1 MGGHVAVSEKPNG
14 GVIAAFFRETG
25 GSLKSVFVNRN
36 LRRMQLAFAG
46 SLIGNWAFTT
56 AVSVWAYGEGGA
68 KAVGIYYSIRLAVM
82 ALATPFVSTLADKY
96 PRKRV
101 MIYSD
106 LYSAVLVVLATVC
119 LYADTSAL
127 PIYVLAVVT
136 AFGGSA
142 FRAAQGAITPQ
153 LADTT
158 EQLTASNGTAST
170 LESLA
175 IFVGPAIATGLLAVT
190 DVEIVFLLNVVSF
203 AWSMLMVAG
212 IHVRRAE
219 EEAEKAAEPESLGEA
234 LVEAAEEEAEQAEGF
249 LRETS
254 AGFRAIRQDKD
265 LLVTVVEGSA
275 QTVVAGALA
284 VIPLVIA
291 VEILN
296 TGAKGVGLLDSVM
309 GLGAIFGGIFAIA
322 RATRHKLGQDLIVG
336 VFLWSFPLILITI
349 WPTPIAAFA
358 VMAVLGFANPVVDVN
373 VFTVIQRLTPD
384 AVLGR
389 VFGAFETCL
398 IGTMAVGSA
407 IAPLMLHLWGL
418 RTTVG
423 VLGVVIG
430 LIAVLGY
437 PRMRS
442 LDRRLE
448 APAGLPLLRAIP
460 MFAPLNPVTLDHLAR
475 VLDRVEVVAGDVIVH
490 EGDESDLFYVIES
503 GRVKVTAAD
512 GQVLR
517 EEGPGDY
524 FGEIGLLRDVPR
536 TATIT
541 AMEPTLL
548 LALEREEFLDA
559 VTGQGESRRLAEDV
573 VTRRLRAA

>member
-1 MGGHVAVSEKPNG
+1 MGGHMAVSEKQND
-14 GVIAAFFRETG
+14 GVIATFFRETG

-175 IFVGPAIATGLLAVT
+175 IFVGPAIATGLLAIA

-234 LVEAAEEEAEQAEGF
+234 LAEAAEEEVEQAEGF

-291 VEILN
+291 VEILD

-309 GLGAIFGGIFAIA
+309 GLGAILGGIFAIA
-322 RATRHKLGQDLIVG
+322 RATKHKLGQDLIVG
-336 VFLWSFPLILITI
+336 VFLWSFPLVVITI

-418 RTTVG
+418 RATVG
-423 VLGVVIG
+423 VLGLVIG

-503 GRVKVTAAD
+503 GRVQVTAAD

-541 AMEPTLL
+541 AMEPTVLM
-548 LALEREEFLDA
+548 ALEREEFLDA

>member
-1 MGGHVAVSEKPNG
+1 MAV
-14 GVIAAFFRETG
+14 
-25 GSLKSVFVNRN
+25 
-36 LRRMQLAFAG
+36 
-46 SLIGNWAFTT
+46 
-56 AVSVWAYGEGGA
+56 
-68 KAVGIYYSIRLAVM
+68 
-82 ALATPFVSTLADKY
+82 ATPFVSTLADKY
-96 PRKRV
+96 PRKTV

-106 LYSAVLVVLATVC
+106 LFSAVIVVLATIC
-119 LYADTSAL
+119 LYADTPAA

-136 AFGGSA
+136 SFGGSA

-153 LADTT
+153 ISETT

-175 IFVGPAIATGLLAVT
+175 IFVGPAIATGLLALT
-190 DVEIVFLLNVVSF
+190 DVEIVFLLNVLTF

-212 IHVRRAE
+212 ISLRKDE
-219 EEAEKAAEPESLGEA
+219 EEAEKAAEPEHLTEA
-234 LVEAAEEEAEQAEGF
+234 VAEAAEETEGF
-249 LRETS
+249 FAEMS
-254 AGFRAIRQDKD
+254 AGFRAIVRDRG
-265 LLVTVVEGSA
+265 LLITVIEGSA
-275 QTVVAGALA
+275 QTIVAGALA

-291 VEILN
+291 VEILD

-309 GLGAIFGGIFAIA
+309 GLGAIVGGIYAIA
-322 RATRHKLGQDLIVG
+322 RASKHKLGQDLIVG
-336 VFLWSFPLILITI
+336 VFLWSFPLVLITI
-349 WPTPIAAFA
+349 WPNPVAAFA

-398 IGTMAVGSA
+398 IATMAIGSA

-418 RTTVG
+418 RTTVA
-423 VLGVVIG
+423 VLGLAIG

-437 PRMRS
+437 APMRS

-448 APAGLPLLRAIP
+448 APAGLPLLQAIP
-460 MFAPLNPVTLDHLAR
+460 MFGPIGPVTLDHLAR
-475 VLDRVEVVAGDVIVH
+475 ALDRLEVAAGDVIVR

-503 GRVKVTAAD
+503 GRVEVTAAD
-512 GQVLR
+512 GHVLR

-541 AMEPTLL
+541 ALEPTVL
-548 LALEREEFLDA
+548 LALEREEFLAA
-559 VTGQGESRRLAEDV
+559 VTGQGEARLLAEDIV
-573 VTRRLRAA
+573 VRRLRAA

>member
-1 MGGHVAVSEKPNG
+1 MSGQVAVGEKDG
-14 GVIAAFFRETG
+14 GVIASFFRETG
-25 GSLKSVFVNRN
+25 SSLASVFVNRN
-36 LRRMQLAFAG
+36 LRRMQIAFAG

-136 AFGGSA
+136 SFGGSA

-190 DVEIVFLLNVVSF
+190 DVEIVFLLNVASF

-212 IHVRRAE
+212 IHLGRSE
-219 EEAEKAAEPESLGEA
+219 EEAEKAAEPETLGEA
-234 LVEAAEEEAEQAEGF
+234 LAEAAEEEVEQAEGF

-275 QTVVAGALA
+275 QTIVAGALA

-291 VEILN
+291 VEILD

-309 GLGAIFGGIFAIA
+309 GLGAIVGGIFAIA
-322 RATRHKLGQDLIVG
+322 RSTKHKLGQDLIVG
-336 VFLWSFPLILITI
+336 VFLWSFPLIVITI

-418 RTTVG
+418 RATVG
-423 VLGVVIG
+423 ILGVVIG

-437 PRMRS
+437 APMRS

-475 VLDRVEVVAGDVIVH
+475 VLDRVDVSAGDVIVH

-503 GRVKVTAAD
+503 GRVQVTAAD

-541 AMEPTLL
+541 AMEPTVL

-573 VTRRLRAA
+573 VVRRLRAA